1 VSPLTLRWML
11 KGRGTCPAND
21 LYTSGPL
28 AAKRDCRCHLGSKL
42 THVTL
47 VLGEFMKL
55 VRLVCY
61 LKVHLP
67 RFSFHLGRPDKQIL
81 DRLLAPLER
90 SNAFVWTALA
100 VAVVLTLQIEPFRAW
115 GGNEIHYFDLGLR
128 SVRPEQFGANHAAFD
143 HSVARFAS
151 FAMLGG
157 AVAIFG
163 YDLALII
170 LRFAAIVAYAIAFA
184 YLARCLK
191 LSRAET
197 LIALM
202 LYVLAGQCY
211 FAVEWMFAGVE
222 GKVFAYAA
230 IFASIGLAWRDRDL
244 AAVGAA
250 ALATYL
256 HFLVG
261 GFWAIAV
268 IGLIGL
274 RTGNAFR
281 MGGALLAY
289 SVLCLPILAILLYEW
304 CIAPM
309 PDISDLDLTI
319 TQIYSAFRNPHHVA
333 PFSGQ
338 LRAWLPGISWMAAAI
353 CLLAIL
359 ARQEHSER
367 RVFARWL
374 LVMYMYLILSFVLS
388 YFDRHTYLLGPLI
401 LFRPNSL
408 ILLLTIMLG
417 ALWLRQALRGNGA
430 RTLAIIT
437 LAVGIGFGVPRA
449 VSFADTLL
457 FPQLPL
463 TRMLTPNEHALVA
476 WSRDNTPPNATVVI
490 EPTTQTDWTVP
501 WLAFE
506 RLIQRPTLVSFKF
519 VPTHKADIAR
529 WYRLVRWRKAVF
541 EGECARLS
549 EYPADY
555 LVTLNVAT
563 LTRVAACGDIV
574 WTNGTYGVVRIA
586 SAFRF
591 K

>member
-1 VSPLTLRWML
+1 MFEGL
-11 KGRGTCPAND
+11 
-21 LYTSGPL
+21 L
-28 AAKRDCRCHLGSKL
+28 AAL
-42 THVTL
+42 
-47 VLGEFMKL
+47 
-55 VRLVCY
+55 
-61 LKVHLP
+61 
-67 RFSFHLGRPDKQIL
+67 Q
-81 DRLLAPLER
+81 R

-100 VAVVLTLQIEPFRAW
+100 VAVVLTLQIEPFRGW
-115 GGNEIHYFDLGLR
+115 GGNEVHYFDLGLR
-128 SVRPEQFGANHAAFD
+128 SVRPAQFGPNHAAFD

-151 FAMLGG
+151 FAILGG
-157 AVAIFG
+157 TVAFFG
-163 YDLALII
+163 YDIALII

-202 LYVLAGQCY
+202 LFVLVGQCY

-230 IFASIGLAWRDRDL
+230 ILASIGLAWRGKDL
-244 AAVGAA
+244 AAIGVA
-250 ALATYL
+250 ALASYL

-261 GFWAIAV
+261 GFWAVAV

-274 RTGNAFR
+274 KTGNVLR

-289 SVLCLPILAILLYEW
+289 AVLSLPILAILLYEW
-304 CIAPM
+304 FFAPM
-309 PDISDLDLTI
+309 PDISDLGLTI
-319 TQIYSAFRNPHHVA
+319 TQIYSGFRNPHHVA

-338 LRAWLPGISWMAAAI
+338 LRTWLPGISWMAAAT
-353 CLLAIL
+353 CLMALLAW
-359 ARQEHSER
+359 QEHSER
-367 RVFARWL
+367 RLLARWL
-374 LVMYMYLILSFVLS
+374 LAMYMYLILSFVLS

-417 ALWLRQALRGNGA
+417 ALWLGQALRGNGA
-430 RTLAIIT
+430 GTLATLT
-437 LAVGIGFGVPRA
+437 LAVGIGFAVPRA
-449 VSFADTLL
+449 ASLADTLL
-457 FPQLPL
+457 SPQLPL
-463 TRMLTPNEHALVA
+463 TRMLTPNERELVA
-476 WSRDNTPPNATVVI
+476 WLRANTPPHATVVI
-490 EPTTQTDWTVP
+490 EPTAQTDWTVP

-506 RLIQRPTLVSFKF
+506 RLIDRPTLVSFKF

-541 EGECARLS
+541 EGECGRTK
-549 EYPADY
+549 EFPADY

-563 LTRVAACGDIV
+563 LTRVAVCGDIV
-574 WTNGTYGVVRIA
+574 WTNGTHGVVRIA
-586 SAFRF
+586 GGFPS